1 MTGPRLTGY
10 PYRTLFVWAA
20 ALALFWLAAFSPWS
34 MGWNLGIGTAVAL
47 VTCIALA
54 ATTRRIHA
62 RRTASQQVLAAMAGA
77 LQTLPGDIRRN
88 TPLVLAL
95 GESTG
100 VLVRAFGN
108 EVVHN
113 TDSAIWVRVD
123 DPTRLKYVADALKH
137 WREGQGPDALIYLID
152 ADSAVDPSI
161 LNAATLRWRAAVDE
175 ASRTVGY
182 PLPLGVAV
190 YAAEATT
197 PSPCPWFGM
206 SGSLPSLPNALTDQ
220 IATSV
225 FAHARWV
232 TQENREQWAYLAAR
246 IDAGARWA
254 ADALLPPFVDT
265 AWGVRPANLAA
276 FGLTVV
282 QGAASSASPM
292 GRYADAITG
301 LIQPSRAVTRTRLPL
316 PDALLRGIALQ
327 PARRALPRALA
338 HAFVGLA
345 AAFCAAAGASAWQNR
360 ALVTR
365 IHADMTRYQAISPEH
380 DAARSDALVAI
391 RRDRIELER
400 YASVGLPP
408 RLSLGFYRAGALLPT
423 LNTLIASYQPPEPP
437 PPMIELSSLSLFR
450 SGSAVLNPGSNRVM
464 FGALEMIKAHPD
476 KRVLVAGHTDSTGN
490 PISNQRL
497 SEVRAASVRDWL
509 ADASG
514 IPLSHFAIQGYG
526 DTRPKAPNDTEPGRA
541 ANRRVEITLI
551 PDCRTG
557 GTEGNKSSRSTNFP
571 PGQPACSFE

>member
-1 MTGPRLTGY
+1 
-10 PYRTLFVWAA
+10 
-20 ALALFWLAAFSPWS
+20 
-34 MGWNLGIGTAVAL
+34 MGWKLGIGTTVAL
-47 VTCIALA
+47 ITCIALA
-54 ATTRRIHA
+54 AATRRLQTQ
-62 RRTASQQVLAAMAGA
+62 RTASQQVLAAMAGA

-95 GESTG
+95 GESSG
-100 VLVRAFGN
+100 VLARAFGN

-113 TDSAIWVRVD
+113 TDSAIWIRVD
-123 DPTRLKYVADALKH
+123 DPTRLKYIADALKR
-137 WREGQGPDALIYLID
+137 WRDGQGPDAAVYLVD
-152 ADSAVDPSI
+152 ADGAVDTSI
-161 LNAATLRWRAAVDE
+161 LSAATFRWRAAVEE
-175 ASRTVGY
+175 ASRAVGY
-182 PLPLGVAV
+182 PLPLCVAV
-190 YAAEATT
+190 YAAEAAAAQ
-197 PSPCPWFGM
+197 SPCPWFGM
-206 SGSLPSLPNALTDQ
+206 SGLLQSPSNALADQ
-220 IATSV
+220 IATSA
-225 FAHARWV
+225 FAHARWAA
-232 TQENREQWAYLAAR
+232 QEAREQWAYRAAR

-254 ADALLPPFVDT
+254 ADALLPPLVD
-265 AWGVRPANLAA
+265 AARGIRPANLAA
-276 FGLTVV
+276 FGLTVA
-282 QGAASSASPM
+282 QGEASSASPI

-301 LIQPSRAVTRTRLPL
+301 LTQPSGTVTRTRLPL
-316 PDALLRGIALQ
+316 PDALLPGIALQ

-338 HAFVGLA
+338 HAFVALA
-345 AAFCAAAGASAWQNR
+345 VAFCVAAGASAWQNR
-360 ALVTR
+360 ALVAR
-365 IHADMTRYQAISPEH
+365 MQADMVRYQSIPPEH

-391 RRDRIELER
+391 RRDRTELER
-400 YASVGLPP
+400 YARVGVPP

-423 LNTLIASYQPPEPP
+423 LNTLIANYQPPEPP

-497 SEVRAASVRDWL
+497 SEARAASVRDWL

-526 DTRPKAPNDTEPGRA
+526 DTRSKAPNDTESGRA

-557 GTEGNKSSRSTNFP
+557 STEGSTSTRTP
-571 PGQPACSFE
+571 HSPSGQPACSFE